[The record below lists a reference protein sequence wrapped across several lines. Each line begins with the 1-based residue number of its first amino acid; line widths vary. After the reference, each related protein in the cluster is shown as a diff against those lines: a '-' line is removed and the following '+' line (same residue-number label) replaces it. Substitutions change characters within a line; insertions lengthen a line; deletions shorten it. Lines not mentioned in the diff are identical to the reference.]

1 MSGAGLDRVA
11 TPDPIKEPA
20 MTRLSGITPSGH
32 VQLGNYLGAVQRW
45 ARETTEEDLYFVS
58 DLHAMTS
65 AHNPARLRTL
75 TRETLAI
82 LLGAGI
88 PDELVF
94 VQSDLLAEHSSLTWI
109 LECVCTYG
117 EARRMIQFKEKS
129 KGESGV
135 RLSLLTYPVLMVAD
149 ILLYGA
155 DQVPVGEDQ
164 AQHVELARTL
174 ARRFNSQYG
183 EVFVV
188 PELQLPPTAARL
200 RDLADP
206 TPKSTQE
213 TAGIVY
219 VLDSPDLIRR
229 KIGRAVTDNLANVA
243 YDPDNQPGVANLLE
257 ILAGCTGEPPEDLTD
272 RVSDYAS
279 LKALVAD
286 AVIEELRGIRKRAME
301 LIEDREE
308 LDRIRAR
315 GAERARERAQPR
327 LAAARRMAGLG

>member
-1 MSGAGLDRVA
+1 
-11 TPDPIKEPA
+11 

-32 VQLGNYLGAVQRW
+32 AQLGNYLGAIRRW
-45 ARETTEEDLYFVS
+45 AQHTSGEDLYFVS

-65 AHNPARLRTL
+65 AHNPAKLRAL

-82 LLGAGI
+82 LLGSGI

-94 VQSDLLAEHSSLTWI
+94 VQSDLLAEHASLTWI

-129 KGESGV
+129 KGQSGV
-135 RLSLLTYPVLMVAD
+135 RLSLLSYPVLMVAD

-155 DQVPVGEDQ
+155 DQVPVGADQ

-183 EVFVV
+183 EVFAV
-188 PELQLPPTAARL
+188 PELQLPTTAERV

-206 TPKSTQE
+206 ARKMAKSTRDS
-213 TAGIVY
+213 AGAIY
-219 VLDSPDLIRR
+219 VLDAPDLIRR
-229 KIGRAVTDNLANVA
+229 KIGRAVTDNPA
-243 YDPDNQPGVANLLE
+243 GVANLVE
-257 ILAGCTGEPPEDLTD
+257 ILAACTGQRPEDLTD
-272 RVSDYAS
+272 QVSDHAN
-279 LKALVAD
+279 LKAQVAD
-286 AVIEELRGIRKRAME
+286 AVIEELRETRKRAMD
-301 LIEDREE
+301 LIEDRTE

-315 GAERARERAQPR
+315 GAERARERAQSR
-327 LAAARRMAGLG
+327 LSAARRMAGLG

>member
-1 MSGAGLDRVA
+1 
-11 TPDPIKEPA
+11 

-65 AHNPARLRTL
+65 AHNPAKLRTL

-164 AQHVELARTL
+164 AQHVELARVL

-183 EVFVV
+183 EVFIV
-188 PELQLPPTAARL
+188 PELQLPPTAARV

-206 TPKSTQE
+206 TRKMAKSTQE
-213 TAGIVY
+213 SAGVVY

-229 KIGRAVTDNLANVA
+229 KIGRAVTDNLARVA
-243 YDPDNQPGVANLLE
+243 YDPENQPGVANLLE
-257 ILAGCTGEPPEDLTD
+257 ILAGCTGERPDDLTEQ
-272 RVSDYAS
+272 VKDYAS

-286 AVIEELRGIRKRAME
+286 AVIEELSGIRKRAME
-301 LIEDREE
+301 LIEDRAE

>member
-1 MSGAGLDRVA
+1 
-11 TPDPIKEPA
+11 

-45 ARETTEEDLYFVS
+45 ARETTEHDLYFVS

-65 AHNPARLRTL
+65 AHNAARLRTL

-94 VQSDLLAEHSSLTWI
+94 LQSDLLAEHASLTWI

-117 EARRMIQFKEKS
+117 EAARMIQFKEKS
-129 KGESGV
+129 KGEAGV

-164 AQHVELARTL
+164 AQHVELARAL

-188 PELQLPPTAARL
+188 PELQLPPTAARV
-200 RDLADP
+200 RDLTDP
-206 TPKSTQE
+206 TRKMAKSTQE
-213 TAGIVY
+213 SAGVVY

-229 KIGRAVTDNLANVA
+229 KIGRAVTDNLARVA
-243 YDPDNQPGVANLLE
+243 YDPENQPGVANLLE
-257 ILAGCTGEPPEDLTD
+257 ILAGCTGERPEDLTD

-279 LKALVAD
+279 LKAMVAD
-286 AVIEELRGIRKRAME
+286 AVIEELSGTRKRALE
-301 LIEDREE
+301 LIEDRGE

-315 GAERARERAQPR
+315 GAERARERAQSR

>member
-1 MSGAGLDRVA
+1 
-11 TPDPIKEPA
+11 

-32 VQLGNYLGAVQRW
+32 AQLGNYLGAIQRW
-45 ARETTEEDLYFVS
+45 AQHTTGEDLYFVS

-65 AHNPARLRTL
+65 AHNPARLRAL

-94 VQSDLLAEHSSLTWI
+94 VQSDLLAEHASLTWI

-117 EARRMIQFKEKS
+117 EAQRMIQFKEKS
-129 KGESGV
+129 KGQPGV
-135 RLSLLTYPVLMVAD
+135 RVSLLTYPVLMVAD

-164 AQHVELARTL
+164 AQHVELARAL

-183 EVFVV
+183 EVFAV
-188 PELQLPPTAARL
+188 PELELPPTAARV
-200 RDLADP
+200 RDLAHP
-206 TPKSTQE
+206 GRKMAKSTRDA
-213 TAGIVY
+213 AGTIY
-219 VLDSPDLIRR
+219 VLDSPDMIRR
-229 KIGRAVTDNLANVA
+229 KITRAVTDNSAEIA
-243 YDPDNQPGVANLLE
+243 YDPETQPGVANLLE
-257 ILAGCTGEPPEDLTD
+257 ILAGCTGENPEDLTD
-272 RVSDYAS
+272 RASDYAS
-279 LKALVAD
+279 LKALVAE
-286 AVIEELRGIRKRAME
+286 AVIEELRGTRKRAQE
-301 LIEDREE
+301 LIDDRAE

-315 GAERARERAQPR
+315 GAERARERAQSR

>member
-1 MSGAGLDRVA
+1 
-11 TPDPIKEPA
+11 

-32 VQLGNYLGAVQRW
+32 AQLGNYLGAIQRW
-45 ARETTEEDLYFVS
+45 ARHTSGEDLYFVS

-65 AHNPARLRTL
+65 AHNPARLRAL

-94 VQSDLLAEHSSLTWI
+94 VQSDLLAEHASLTWI

-129 KGESGV
+129 KGQPGV

-164 AQHVELARTL
+164 AQHVELARAL
-174 ARRFNSQYG
+174 ARRFNTQYG
-183 EVFVV
+183 EVFAV
-188 PELQLPPTAARL
+188 PELQLPPTAARV
-200 RDLADP
+200 RDLSDP
-206 TPKSTQE
+206 TRKMAKSTRDS
-213 TAGIVY
+213 AGVIY

-229 KIGRAVTDNLANVA
+229 KIGRAVTDTLGRVA
-243 YDPDNQPGVANLLE
+243 YDPEQQPGVANLLE
-257 ILAGCTGEPPEDLTD
+257 ILAGCTGERPEDLID
-272 RVSDYAS
+272 RVSDYAG

-286 AVIEELRGIRKRAME
+286 AVIEELRGTRKRAME
-301 LIEDREE
+301 LIDDRAE

-315 GAERARERAQPR
+315 GAERARERAQSR
-327 LAAARRMAGLG
+327 LAAARRMAGLC

>member
-1 MSGAGLDRVA
+1 
-11 TPDPIKEPA
+11 

-32 VQLGNYLGAVQRW
+32 AQLGNYLGAIQRW
-45 ARETTEEDLYFVS
+45 ARHTTEQDLYFVS

-65 AHNPARLRTL
+65 AHNPARLRAL

-94 VQSDLLAEHSSLTWI
+94 VQSDLLAEHASLTWI
-109 LECVCTYG
+109 LECVCSYG
-117 EARRMIQFKEKS
+117 EARRMAQFKQKS
-129 KGESGV
+129 KGQSAV

-164 AQHVELARTL
+164 AEHVKLARAL

-188 PELQLPPTAARL
+188 PELQLPPNAASV
-200 RDLADP
+200 RDLTKP
-206 TPKSTQE
+206 TRKMAKSTVDS
-213 TAGIVY
+213 AGVVY

-229 KIGRAVTDNLANVA
+229 KIGRAATDPA
-243 YDPDNQPGVANLLE
+243 GIANLLE
-257 ILAGCTGEPPEDLTD
+257 ILEGCTGQRLEDPADPAT
-272 RVSDYAS
+272 
-279 LKALVAD
+279 LKTQVAE
-286 AVIEELRGIRKRAME
+286 AVIEELRGTRKRALE
-301 LIEDREE
+301 LIDDRAE

-315 GAERARERAQPR
+315 GADRARERAQSR
-327 LAAARRMAGLG
+327 LAAARRMAGLC